1 MKTHTA
7 NTFSLQ
13 GAGFSNLQ
21 NHYRPDSRSKNHYAE
36 NMRRIRSIQRQSKQ
50 KENESHQPVKALWK
64 SEKYSTV
71 TSKIKDDIQKEP
83 ATPRPHSANF
93 LRAHSRMGPPAL
105 PVQNRPCSAEP
116 PKEKL
121 TIPIASSASD
131 VKLTRHNFD
140 FIKVNGIAAKNSK
153 IFKSPSL
160 TNLDEL
166 KKKQDDE
173 LKRYKKGVVP
183 HYLINRKDQWKKD
196 EEDRIAN
203 TPDPAMPPGHK
214 VLPENE
220 RLQTLNLLKER
231 ERELMKLLS
240 ALPLRMDTFRLRT
253 EKQEL
258 EAKLSEIDE
267 GKKIFSKPKVF
278 VKIDS

>member
-1 MKTHTA
+1 MHTA

-13 GAGFSNLQ
+13 GTGFSNLQ
-21 NHYRPDSRSKNHYAE
+21 NHYRPESRSKNHYAE
-36 NMRRIRSIQRQSKQ
+36 NMRRIRQIQRTSKQ
-50 KENESHQPVKALWK
+50 KENDTHQPVKALWK

-71 TSKIKDDIQKEP
+71 QSKIKGDIEKEP
-83 ATPRPHSANF
+83 QVPRPHTANF
-93 LRAHSRMGPPAL
+93 LRAHSRMGPPAV

-121 TIPIASSASD
+121 TIPLASSASD
-131 VKLTRHNFD
+131 FKVTRHNFD
-140 FIKVNGIAAKNSK
+140 FIKVNGIQARKSK
-153 IFKSPSL
+153 MFKSPSL

-166 KKKQDDE
+166 KKKQDEE
-173 LKRYKKGVVP
+173 LQRYKKGVVP
-183 HYLINRKDQWKKD
+183 NYLVTRKVQWRKE

-220 RLQTLNLLKER
+220 RMKTLNLLKER
-231 ERELMKLLS
+231 EADLMKKLS

-258 EAKLSEIDE
+258 EAKLAEIDE
-267 GKKIFSKPKVF
+267 GKKIFSRPKVF
-278 VKIDS
+278 VRIDS

>member
-21 NHYRPDSRSKNHYAE
+21 NYYRPDSRSKNHYAE

-153 IFKSPSL
+153 MFKSPSL

>member
-1 MKTHTA
+1 MKTQTA

-13 GAGFSNLQ
+13 GSGFSNLQ
-21 NHYRPDSRSKNHYAE
+21 SHYRPDSRSKNHYAE

-50 KENESHQPVKALWK
+50 KENDTHQPVKALWK
-64 SEKYSTV
+64 SEKYSSV

-83 ATPRPHSANF
+83 AVPRPHSANF
-93 LRAHSRMGPPAL
+93 LRAHSRMGPPAI

-121 TIPIASSASD
+121 TIPVASSASD

-140 FIKVNGIAAKNSK
+140 FIKVNGIAARNSRMY
-153 IFKSPSL
+153 KSPSL

-183 HYLINRKDQWKKD
+183 HYLVNRKDQWKKD

-220 RLQTLNLLKER
+220 RLQTLNLLKE
-231 ERELMKLLS
+231 
-240 ALPLRMDTFRLRT
+240 
-253 EKQEL
+253 
-258 EAKLSEIDE
+258 
-267 GKKIFSKPKVF
+267 SKYY
-278 VKIDS
+278 ILIE

>member
-1 MKTHTA
+1 MKTQTA

-21 NHYRPDSRSKNHYAE
+21 SHYRPDSRSKNHYAE

-50 KENESHQPVKALWK
+50 KENDTHQPVKALWK
-64 SEKYSTV
+64 SEKYSSV
-71 TSKIKDDIQKEP
+71 TSKIKEDIQKEP
-83 ATPRPHSANF
+83 AVPRPHSANF
-93 LRAHSRMGPPAL
+93 LRAHSRMGPPAI

-121 TIPIASSASD
+121 TIPVASSASD

-140 FIKVNGIAAKNSK
+140 FIKVNGIAARNSRMY
-153 IFKSPSL
+153 KSPSL

-183 HYLINRKDQWKKD
+183 HYLVNRKDQWKKD

-240 ALPLRMDTFRLRT
+240 GLPLRMDTFRLRT
-253 EKQEL
+253 EKQEI

-278 VKIDS
+278 VRIDS

>member
-1 MKTHTA
+1 MHTA

-13 GAGFSNLQ
+13 GTGFSHLQ
-21 NHYRPDSRSKNHYAE
+21 NHYRPDSSSKNHYAA
-36 NMRRIRSIQRQSKQ
+36 NMRRIRQIQRLSKQ

-64 SEKYSTV
+64 SDKYSSIQ
-71 TSKIKDDIQKEP
+71 SKIKEDIEKSP
-83 ATPRPHSANF
+83 KTPRPHSANF
-93 LRAHSRMGPPAL
+93 LRAHSRMGPPAI

-121 TIPIASSASD
+121 TIPLASSASD
-131 VKLTRHNFD
+131 FKLTRHNFD
-140 FIKVNGIAAKNSK
+140 FIKVNGISAKKAK
-153 IFKSPSL
+153 IVKSPSL

-166 KKKQDDE
+166 KKKQEEE
-173 LKRYKKGVVP
+173 LHRYKKGVVP
-183 HYLINRKDQWKKD
+183 NYLVSRKEQWKKE

-214 VLPENE
+214 VLPEAE
-220 RLQTLNLLKER
+220 RIQTLNLLKER
-231 ERELMKLLS
+231 EADLMKKLS

-253 EKQEL
+253 EKQQL
-258 EAKLSEIDE
+258 ESQLAEIDE
-267 GKKIFSKPKVF
+267 GKKIFSRPKVF

>member
-153 IFKSPSL
+153 MFKSPSL

>member
-1 MKTHTA
+1 MKTHTP

-83 ATPRPHSANF
+83 ATPRPSSANF
-93 LRAHSRMGPPAL
+93 LRAHSRMGPPAI

-116 PKEKL
+116 PKGKL

-140 FIKVNGIAAKNSK
+140 FIKVNGIAARNSK
-153 IFKSPSL
+153 MFKSPSL

-220 RLQTLNLLKER
+220 RLKTLNLLKER